1 MAATCASSASAWEN
15 PLENPY
21 LAEPL
26 EVCDQG
32 SFFVGGVP
40 KVTKYAAGPTAG
52 DPQQITIGQAY
63 VQFQVPK
70 TRRQWP
76 IIFVHGGSGSGAQ
89 FESQAWRFASNGYPL
104 EECQTCHG
112 PQGPLPYP
120 PNHQNFD
127 LSMCQVCHATDEG
140 QTPAPPPVSHSLV
153 EREQCTDCHALDLQ
167 PESHHEGDFF
177 RRGCFGAPPKP
188 KVYPKAI
195 NLARGSPNSPVKTL
209 CSSRWA
215 GLVFCY

>member
-1 MAATCASSASAWEN
+1 MKARKASLLALTSALMAATSASSASAWEN

-21 LAEPL
+21 LEEPL

-76 IIFVHGGSGSGAQ
+76 IVFVHGSTHTGA
-89 FESQAWRFASNGYPL
+89 
-104 EECQTCHG
+104 
-112 PQGPLPYP
+112 
-120 PNHQNFD
+120 
-127 LSMCQVCHATDEG
+127 
-140 QTPAPPPVSHSLV
+140 
-153 EREQCTDCHALDLQ
+153 ALDAT
-167 PESHHEGDFF
+167 PDGIPMPCATIW
-177 RRGCFGAPPKP
+177 RRSSWTS
-188 KVYPKAI
+188 
-195 NLARGSPNSPVKTL
+195 RGVGVRASPSP
-209 CSSRWA
+209 CSTK
-215 GLVFCY
+215 